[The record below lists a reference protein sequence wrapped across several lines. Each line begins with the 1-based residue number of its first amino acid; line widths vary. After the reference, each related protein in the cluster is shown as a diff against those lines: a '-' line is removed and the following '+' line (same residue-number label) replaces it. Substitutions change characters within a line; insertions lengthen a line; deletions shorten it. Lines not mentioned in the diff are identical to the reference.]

1 MARPVNEDPYQ
12 NYRFQVVDPQGKNIS
27 PDAGFTIATT
37 PNVTLTPVEY
47 REGTY
52 TWTRKFPGVPT
63 VGDLSL
69 SQGIFRRNSEF
80 FDWIL
85 RVIQGGNREY
95 RTELIVN
102 QYHQQDEFGLKGTP
116 SRITRLLEVF
126 PTDVKPTNDFGGDD
140 DAVSITDATFAVEE
154 IQVELLATTSTPPT
168 LAP

>member
-12 NYRFQVVDPQGKNIS
+12 NFRFQVVDPQGGNLSI
-27 PDAGFTIATT
+27 DAGFTVATT
-37 PNVTLTPVEY
+37 PNVSLNMVEY
-47 REGTY
+47 REGVY

-69 SQGIFRRNSEF
+69 SRGIFRRSSEF

-102 QYHQQDEFGLKGTP
+102 QFHQQDEFGLNGTP

-126 PTDVKPTNDFGGDD
+126 PTDVKPTGDFGGDD
-140 DAVSITDATFAVEE
+140 DAVQITEATFAVEE
-154 IQVELLATTSTPPT
+154 IQVELLTTTSTPLSVFP
-168 LAP
+168 